1 MCIAGF
7 TAVQDFME
15 ETTGGTVMAASS
27 AKPSDAAS
35 WAAEGERTFERGTE
49 FSMSTSVENKLE
61 LPQEDSVS
69 VPKQV
74 PADLQSAKASVS
86 NGDDSE
92 INKVSRFSLLPDNK
106 TVPTLTANV
115 SKASERYS
123 FAKKL
128 RGKRG

>member
-7 TAVQDFME
+7 TAVHDFME
-15 ETTGGTVMAASS
+15 ETTGGSVMAASS

-35 WAAEGERTFERGTE
+35 WAAEGERTVEKGTE
-49 FSMSTSVENKLE
+49 FSTSTSVENKVE

-69 VPKQV
+69 VPKQA

-92 INKVSRFSLLPDNK
+92 INTVSRFSLLPDNK

-128 RGKRG
+128 RAKRG